1 MRRSLLVSGLF
12 VLVAAW
18 ASLLFGS
25 GHEFSVH
32 MAAHMSVVAVAAP
45 LLALAVAGSRHDPVL
60 KSPAIFSPLLAS
72 LVELVVV
79 WVWHTPALHELA
91 RLSGAMLVAEQTSFL
106 ASGFYLWIS
115 VVGGATA
122 KQTGGGIIGLLLTA
136 MHMTLLGALLAL
148 STRPFY
154 GHLSVAHGG
163 SPLADQQLGGVIMLL
178 IGGAS
183 YLLGGLC
190 LSWRLLSYRKA

>member
-1 MRRSLLVSGLF
+1 MRRPLFVSGLC

-18 ASLLFGS
+18 ASLLFGN
-25 GHEFSVH
+25 GHQFSLH
-32 MAAHMSVVAVAAP
+32 MAAHMSVVAIAAP
-45 LLALAVAGSRHDPVL
+45 LLAVGMAGSRHDPAL

-79 WVWHTPALHELA
+79 WVWHTPVLHELA
-91 RLSGAMLVAEQTSFL
+91 RRSGPILLTEQISFL

-115 VVGGATA
+115 VVGGTTA

-154 GHLSVAHGG
+154 DNLHGAHSGVA
-163 SPLADQQLGGVIMLL
+163 LDDQQLGGVIMLL

-183 YLLGGLC
+183 YLLGGLG